1 MALHHFSG
9 RYQLEQTA
17 CSPLSSLVRP
27 SLSSGMDSMVGG
39 RGRPVISHGMAKRGR
54 KAYQLKRPVGRGR
67 PAVDRPT
74 PHVAVVTPFIISCRV
89 MMLMMLMPTHK
100 AVRTSGRA
108 GGRTRPLS
116 ISGRIERRRVTTSR
130 TSGDGR
136 TSECRCPILFPLL
149 LLREN
154 ELGKQRGSF

>member
-54 KAYQLKRPVGRGR
+54 KAYQLKRSVGRGR
-67 PAVDRPT
+67 PAVEPT
-74 PHVAVVTPFIISCRV
+74 DATCGRRNPFHHLVSCDDVDAHTQGR
-89 MMLMMLMPTHK
+89 
-100 AVRTSGRA
+100 ADQRTGA
-108 GGRTRPLS
+108 GGRANEASLYLGKDRKTES
-116 ISGRIERRRVTTSR
+116 DDVENVG
-130 TSGDGR
+130 GR
-136 TSECRCPILFPLL
+136 TDE
-149 LLREN
+149 
-154 ELGKQRGSF
+154 